1 MMPAVI
7 LPERAVW
14 LRPSRRHA
22 QVHLNAAGVG
32 ARATSW
38 AEKEH
43 TAKPKSALEQLAL
56 FCVALALWVAPGLL
70 LMRIDLHAVEV
81 SLGANPLR
89 HAPTITTVLA
99 FALAYIVATGLLI
112 AATASRL
119 AEGRPLYVK
128 TCLLFIIAPAILLS
142 LVSTLMS
149 SLAFFLSLLIWCFPA
164 LL

>member
-7 LPERAVW
+7 LPESAVW
-14 LRPSRRHA
+14 LQPARGHA

-43 TAKPKSALEQLAL
+43 TAQPKSALKQLAL
-56 FCVALALWVAPGLL
+56 FCVALALWAAPGLL
-70 LMRIDLHAVEV
+70 VMRIDLRAFEE
-81 SLGANPLR
+81 SLGATPLR
-89 HAPTITTVLA
+89 HAPTTTMVLA

-112 AATASRL
+112 ATTASRL
-119 AEGRPLYVK
+119 TEGRPLYVK
-128 TCLLFIIAPAILLS
+128 TSLLFIIAPTILLS

>member
-7 LPERAVW
+7 LPERAAW
-14 LRPSRRHA
+14 LQPERGHA

-32 ARATSW
+32 ARAASW
-38 AEKEH
+38 AEKER
-43 TAKPKSALEQLAL
+43 TAERKSALKQLPL

-70 LMRIDLHAVEV
+70 VMRIDLHAVEE
-81 SLGANPLR
+81 SIGTNPLR
-89 HAPTITTVLA
+89 HAPTTTMVLA
-99 FALAYIVATGLLI
+99 FVLAYIVATGLLI

-119 AEGRPLYVK
+119 TEGRPLYVR

-142 LVSTLMS
+142 LISTLMS

>member
-1 MMPAVI
+1 M
-7 LPERAVW
+7 
-14 LRPSRRHA
+14 HA
-22 QVHLNAAGVG
+22 QLHLNATGVG
-32 ARATSW
+32 ARTIPW
-38 AEKEH
+38 AERER
-43 TAKPKSALEQLAL
+43 TAEPKSALKQVAL
-56 FCVALALWVAPGLL
+56 FCLALALWIAPGLL
-70 LMRIDLHAVEV
+70 TMQIDLRAVEE

-89 HAPTITTVLA
+89 LAPTITGGLA

-128 TCLLFIIAPAILLS
+128 SCLLFIIAPAILLS
-142 LVSTLMS
+142 LVFTLIS

>member
-14 LRPSRRHA
+14 LQPTRGHA
-22 QVHLNAAGVG
+22 QVQLNTAGVG

-43 TAKPKSALEQLAL
+43 TAEQKSALKQLAL
-56 FCVALALWVAPGLL
+56 FCVALALWVAPGPVV
-70 LMRIDLHAVEV
+70 MRIDLQAVEE
-81 SLGANPLR
+81 LGANPLR
-89 HAPTITTVLA
+89 HTPTLTVGLA

-112 AATASRL
+112 ASTASRL
-119 AEGRPLYVK
+119 TEGRPLYVK
-128 TCLLFIIAPAILLS
+128 TCLLFIIAPAILVS
-142 LVSTLMS
+142 LVSTLVS
-149 SLAFFLSLLIWCFPA
+149 SLAFFLGLLIWCFPA